1 MCDKTKSQSEVTAT
15 RSLSS
20 AESAVHERLVMLPC
34 PFCGAEP
41 YKQDAGDVIGTCCD
55 IECDCG
61 MARASVQIC
70 DLMTIKERASAD
82 FIDCMYPLKYRQ
94 RALEH
99 CIRLWNTRAT

>member
-1 MCDKTKSQSEVTAT
+1 MCDKTELQGEASAT
-15 RSLSS
+15 HGLSS

-34 PFCGAEP
+34 PFCGAVP
-41 YKQDAGDVIGTCCD
+41 YHQTAEDVIGTCCE

-70 DLMTIKERASAD
+70 DLMTREERSGAD
-82 FIDCMYPLKYRQ
+82 FVDYMYPLKYRE

-99 CIRLWNTRAT
+99 CIKQWNTRAI